1 MSTPDHRPVPEN
13 PPTQRQSSPGFTRAL
28 GVIAVL
34 LGCAL
39 LPAVW
44 SDPQMGW
51 SGVGMTV
58 FFILAGLVMSIT
70 GKSPTSAWWV

>member
-1 MSTPDHRPVPEN
+1 
-13 PPTQRQSSPGFTRAL
+13 
-28 GVIAVL
+28 
-34 LGCAL
+34 
-39 LPAVW
+39 
-44 SDPQMGW
+44 MGW